1 MYQQDFT
8 IIKGETFYKEISI
21 TVNGEIY
28 PLDGFLAISQIR
40 PYAGS
45 STLIEN
51 FDCEIDNDKGIIKIK
66 MDNNKT
72 NNLPKGTQY
81 YDILLINEGTQEYS
95 YFIGGKIFVKNHVT
109 ELSNGNNS

>member
-28 PLDGFLAISQIR
+28 PLDGFLAVSQIR

-45 STLIEN
+45 PTLIEN

-81 YDILLINEGTQEYS
+81 YDILLINEGTQEHS

-109 ELSNGNNS
+109 ELSNDNNS

>member
-8 IIKGETFYKEISI
+8 IIKGETFFKEISI
-21 TVNGEIY
+21 TVNQEIY
-28 PLDGFLAISQIR
+28 PLNGFTAISQIR

-45 STLIEN
+45 KELIES
-51 FDCEIDNDKGIIKIK
+51 FDCEVDGRKGIIKIK

-72 NNLPKGTQY
+72 NNLPKGVQY
-81 YDILLINEGTQEYS
+81 YDILLINEETQEHL
-95 YFIGGKIFVKNHVT
+95 YFIGGKIIVKNHVT